1 MNNFFA
7 FINGMFVMTI
17 IVDIIFSYK
26 EMGTPELRIFILV
39 LCIIG
44 ISLSFLVNPI
54 SRRFAKK
61 GQPEVRNPKLT
72 RGKKG

>member
-7 FINGMFVMTI
+7 FINGMFVMII

-54 SRRFAKK
+54 SRRFAK
-61 GQPEVRNPKLT
+61 RDSD
-72 RGKKG
+72 